1 MHRTIE
7 INIIHNIEEPI
18 LQKAI
23 ARLSIWAINH
33 YDDVKIFS
41 RSEKELLANYTK
53 AGINRTFTMGAILGK
68 DGEWSYHS

>member
-1 MHRTIE
+1 MNRNIE
-7 INIIHNIEEPI
+7 INIIHPIEEPT

-33 YDDVKIFS
+33 YDDVRIYS
-41 RSEKELLANYTK
+41 RSEKELLAHYTK
-53 AGINRTFTMGAILGK
+53 AGIDRTFTMGAILGK